1 VREDGG
7 AALRVVVRLASALG
21 TLAGGVARL
30 ELDLPAPVT
39 ISGVLDAIAS
49 AHPAIGRRIRDE
61 AGTLRR
67 HVNIFV
73 GPDNARD
80 LDDVDT
86 VVPSGAEVAVL
97 AAVSGG

>member
-1 VREDGG
+1 M
-7 AALRVVVRLASALG
+7 VRLAPALRAH
-21 TLAGGVARL
+21 AGGAPQL

-39 ISGVLDAIAS
+39 VASVIEAIVAGY
-49 AHPAIGRRIRDE
+49 PAVGRRIRDE

-67 HVNIFV
+67 HVNVFV

-80 LDDVDT
+80 LDGVDS
-86 VVPSGAEVAVL
+86 VVPEGGEVALL